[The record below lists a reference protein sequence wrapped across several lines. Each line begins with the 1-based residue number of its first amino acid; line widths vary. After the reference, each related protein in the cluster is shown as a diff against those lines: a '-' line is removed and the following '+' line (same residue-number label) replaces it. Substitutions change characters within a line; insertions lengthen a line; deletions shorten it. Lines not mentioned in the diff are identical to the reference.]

1 MNKMTREEALKLVKE
16 DGFQLE
22 DVAEEFKKD
31 KEIVLAAINSI
42 KNIAA
47 DSRTILEYASESLKK
62 EPVLLIIDLSDE
74 PLSDMNASSCCVASV
89 IAISN

>member
-62 EPVLLIIDLSDE
+62 DKEIVLAAVQSFGH
-74 PLSDMNASSCCVASV
+74 N
-89 IAISN
+89 